1 MSTVI
6 THDMLVRRAL
16 SFLEERRRE
25 RPELP
30 LEKLLDEAGE
40 RFNLSPADGEA
51 LAHVYRAAVLSGA
64 SEPSGPSDPEGA
76 SGARGNG

>member
-1 MSTVI
+1 MNAVI

-30 LEKLLDEAGE
+30 LEKLLDEAGA
-40 RFNLSPADGEA
+40 RFNLSP
-51 LAHVYRAAVLSGA
+51 VLPGGYKDVLHSCG
-64 SEPSGPSDPEGA
+64 
-76 SGARGNG
+76 

>member
-1 MSTVI
+1 MNAVI

-30 LEKLLDEAGE
+30 LEKLLDEAGA
-40 RFNLSPADGEA
+40 RFNLSPVDGEA
-51 LAHVYRAAVLSGA
+51 LAHVFRATVLSDA
-64 SEPSGPSDPEGA
+64 SGPSNPEGA
-76 SGARGNG
+76 SDGRGNG

>member
-1 MSTVI
+1 MSAVI
-6 THDMLVRRAL
+6 PHDMLVRRAL

-25 RPELP
+25 RPDLP

-51 LAHVYRAAVLSGA
+51 LAHVYRAAA
-64 SEPSGPSDPEGA
+64 PSCPSNPAGA
-76 SGARGNG
+76 SGAREND